1 MRDLRQGLSILPSA
15 VQVIVGIQWNEQ
27 LILSAL
33 GNGRQRS
40 LYPQI
45 LVGPTPGI
53 RAPAEPEV
61 GKSIREPAALEGDRV
76 ELGADV
82 LQLDDRA
89 RDPDALDVGDVL
101 GAGQGCEDADDRDRD
116 RELDECE
123 AARATH
129 GPPSGSGASAD
140 RRTAW
145 SRPRARPPAS
155 PRPPTPVR
163 APTRPPRP
171 HTR

>member
-1 MRDLRQGLSILPSA
+1 MRLA
-15 VQVIVGIQWNEQ
+15 VFSLAVEVVVRVERDEELVLAAPEDRRGVATDAQVHVWTAPRV
-27 LILSAL
+27 L
-33 GNGRQRS
+33 
-40 LYPQI
+40 
-45 LVGPTPGI
+45 T
-53 RAPAEPEV
+53 PAEPDV
-61 GKSIREPAALEGDRV
+61 GQSIREPAALEGDRV

-129 GPPSGSGASAD
+129 GPPSGSGAS
-140 RRTAW
+140 
-145 SRPRARPPAS
+145 
-155 PRPPTPVR
+155 
-163 APTRPPRP
+163 
-171 HTR
+171 